1 MVYNRQNLQILMFV
15 YGFYCKFQLAET
27 KEASIF
33 ALKLNRK
40 GSMHMIKTEDV
51 PDKVL
56 QLRNENVI
64 IDNDVASLYGM
75 GTKEINQL

>member
-1 MVYNRQNLQILMFV
+1 
-15 YGFYCKFQLAET
+15 
-27 KEASIF
+27 
-33 ALKLNRK
+33 
-40 GSMHMIKTEDV
+40 MIKTEDV

-75 GTKEINQL
+75 GSKEINQL